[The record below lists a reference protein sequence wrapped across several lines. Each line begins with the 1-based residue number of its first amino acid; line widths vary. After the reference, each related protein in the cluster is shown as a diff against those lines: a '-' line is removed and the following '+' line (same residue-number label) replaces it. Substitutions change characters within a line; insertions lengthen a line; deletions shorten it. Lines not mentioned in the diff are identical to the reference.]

1 MNTGI
6 ACAIFMSI
14 NSPRYTEEEK
24 HEAIR
29 AVCEMAT
36 HNGISKAAMLD
47 VIRFLEAT
55 HNG

>member
-1 MNTGI
+1 MNTGM

-24 HEAIR
+24 HEAICV
-29 AVCEMAT
+29 VCDMAT

-55 HNG
+55 RND

>member
-1 MNTGI
+1 MNTGM

-14 NSPRYTEEEK
+14 NSTRYTEEEK

-29 AVCEMAT
+29 AVCNMET

-55 HNG
+55 RND

>member
-1 MNTGI
+1 MNTGM

-14 NSPRYTEEEK
+14 NSTRYTEEEK

-29 AVCEMAT
+29 AVCNMAT

-55 HNG
+55 RNG

>member
-1 MNTGI
+1 MNTGM

-14 NSPRYTEEEK
+14 NSTRYTEEEK

-29 AVCEMAT
+29 AVCNMAT

-47 VIRFLEAT
+47 VIRFLEVT
-55 HNG
+55 RNG